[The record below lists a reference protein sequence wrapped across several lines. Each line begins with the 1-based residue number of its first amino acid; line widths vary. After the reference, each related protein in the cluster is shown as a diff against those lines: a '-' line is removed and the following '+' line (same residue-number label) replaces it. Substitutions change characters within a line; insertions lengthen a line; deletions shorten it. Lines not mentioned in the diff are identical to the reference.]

1 MSSLYHAW
9 FAGEGCL
16 RFNLLFASPQDF
28 QVLHEGVEYSV
39 YLSSWLLAIG

>member
-16 RFNLLFASPQDF
+16 SFNLLFDSPQDF
-28 QVLHEGVEYSV
+28 QVLHEGVKYRA